1 MGTSTLST
9 SPSFSSFSGYGWY
22 TRVSPGSGART
33 PCGGP
38 RGACRCWKP
47 SMERCHQRH
56 LWPPPLPG
64 GAVPGQTLATAIEMI
79 FNAIFRHLECNPAQL
94 KPIPR
99 CAGRGW
105 AGAGGR
111 AGRRGGSRTLPFL
124 CQQRVAAG
132 DTLLTRGFPA
142 ALDTASQTRA
152 AWVCQDAALGA
163 VAPVTPS
170 VLSIR
175 GWGRAPTWVRFGALG
190 LSLHLES
197 LFPRVSSSEA
207 PGSVTQHGAMCFEE
221 ATGRRVAVPLPG
233 LLMAATSRGSQL
245 SAHHGGAFVC

>member
-1 MGTSTLST
+1 MVHAGVPRERCAHTL
-9 SPSFSSFSGYGWY
+9 
-22 TRVSPGSGART
+22 
-33 PCGGP
+33 
-38 RGACRCWKP
+38 RGAAR
-47 SMERCHQRH
+47 RV
-56 LWPPPLPG
+56 PLLEALH
-64 GAVPGQTLATAIEMI
+64 GAVPPTSPLATAAPRRSCARAETLATAIEMI

-99 CAGRGW
+99 CAGKGW
-105 AGAGGR
+105 AGAGGH

-142 ALDTASQTRA
+142 ALNTASQTRA
-152 AWVCQDAALGA
+152 AWVCQDATLGA

-190 LSLHLES
+190 LSLHLAS